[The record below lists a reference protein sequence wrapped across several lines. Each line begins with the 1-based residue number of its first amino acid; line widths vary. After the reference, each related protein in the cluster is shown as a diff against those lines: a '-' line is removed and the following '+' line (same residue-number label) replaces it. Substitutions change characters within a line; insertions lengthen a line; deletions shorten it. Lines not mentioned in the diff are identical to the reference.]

1 MSTLTLPQTNGAKA
15 RPAVASWQRDSVKA
29 FFTSVNWDDHPPAM
43 QELKLSASEDSNAP
57 LSLKMSV
64 CQFFATVNWADT
76 AIAAPTVVQAPPPPA
91 NNELTL
97 DDFSGLF

>member
-1 MSTLTLPQTNGAKA
+1 
-15 RPAVASWQRDSVKA
+15 
-29 FFTSVNWDDHPPAM
+29 
-43 QELKLSASEDSNAP
+43 
-57 LSLKMSV
+57 MSV

>member
-1 MSTLTLPQTNGAKA
+1 MSALTLPQTNGAKA
-15 RPAVASWQRDSVKA
+15 HLAVASWQRDSVKA

-43 QELKLSASEDSNAP
+43 QEIKQSSSKDSNAP

-76 AIAAPTVVQAPPPPA
+76 AIAAPTAVQPSPPPA
-91 NNELTL
+91 RDELTL